1 MIYKNTYKYSEEAK
15 HMLLAKLPLKFHFQF
30 KTILYSLSKT
40 HEGLRTFWYLWHCLA
55 VSVNCFALF
64 LFFSFLVSCRSTKKQ
79 SLKKFIVCLCLWNY
93 LAPQFSFRERT
104 IYLSLNKMAPCKCK
118 AGSKTTKNHFYFS
131 NFLQL
136 MENFILL
143 VPPKLQNNRC
153 FSDYLFLYK

>member
-93 LAPQFSFRERT
+93 ISCPHSLVLEKGQHN
-104 IYLSLNKMAPCKCK
+104 LSLNKMALCTCK
-118 AGSKTTKNHFYFS
+118 AGSKTTQNHFYFS
-131 NFLQL
+131 YFLQ
-136 MENFILL
+136 
-143 VPPKLQNNRC
+143 
-153 FSDYLFLYK
+153 